1 MLIIS
6 NDLPAVG
13 ADEGIQ
19 RREVHLSFNGES
31 VTEEEGDILLRPESL
46 DWIANE

>member
-1 MLIIS
+1 M
-6 NDLPAVG
+6 G

-19 RREVHLSFNGES
+19 RREVHLAFNGEKVS
-31 VTEEEGDILLRPESL
+31 DGEGDALLMPESL